1 MIKLVKVNR
10 SYEKEIF
17 DYKKEMI
24 DNGDDSLS
32 GCGGLHKHSTYDDW
46 INGILFYQDRNT
58 IPKDSNYVE
67 GSQWL
72 LVDTSIKRILGM
84 VNIRHYLNDFIRDLG
99 GHIGY
104 SIRPSERMKG
114 YAKIQLS
121 LALDYLRQLGVKK
134 VLITCD
140 DDNIGSYK
148 TIESCGGILE
158 NIVLSEEHGKTRRYW
173 IDNDKETF

>member
-10 SYEKEIF
+10 IYEQEIF
-17 DYKKEMI
+17 DYKQEMI

-32 GCGGLHKHSTYDDW
+32 GCGGLHKHSTFEEW
-46 INGILFYQDRNT
+46 IKGISMYQDRNT
-58 IPKDSNYVE
+58 IPKSSNYVE

-72 LVDTSIKRILGM
+72 LVDMSKNRILGM
-84 VNIRHYLNDFIRDLG
+84 VNIRHYLNEFLLDLG

-114 YAKIQLS
+114 YAKVQLS
-121 LALDYLRQLGVKK
+121 LALDYLRQLGEMKILV
-134 VLITCD
+134 TCD

-158 NIVLSEEHGKTRRYW
+158 NIVLSEIHGKTRRYW
-173 IDNDKETF
+173 IDN

>member
-10 SYEKEIF
+10 IYEQEIF
-17 DYKKEMI
+17 DYKQEMI

-32 GCGGLHKHSTYDDW
+32 GCGGLHKHSTFEEW
-46 INGILFYQDRNT
+46 IKGISMYQDRNT
-58 IPKDSNYVE
+58 IPKSSNYVNE
-67 GSQWL
+67 FL
-72 LVDTSIKRILGM
+72 L
-84 VNIRHYLNDFIRDLG
+84 DLG

-114 YAKIQLS
+114 YAKVQLS
-121 LALDYLRQLGVKK
+121 LALDYLRQLGEMKILV
-134 VLITCD
+134 TCD

-158 NIVLSEEHGKTRRYW
+158 NIVLSEIHGKTRRYW
-173 IDNDKETF
+173 IDN